1 MERLQTLDDDKDE
14 DEVEVG
20 DDGDTLPVVT
30 VFINVCINSSIF
42 VVLKLSKI
50 IRRRRMYLSVLNWF
64 GLDLRWRENKLVYNS
79 IKDLS
84 I

>member
-30 VFINVCINSSIF
+30 VFIN
-42 VVLKLSKI
+42 LSKI